1 MNTNSTSSGRLR
13 KNQMYRPARRL
24 TTGFFACFP
33 SASRNPAATPITQVA
48 VLSFT
53 TTQHAFQK
61 SVSQSRL
68 TA

>member
-1 MNTNSTSSGRLR
+1 MNTSSTNSGRLR

-24 TTGFFACFP
+24 MKGFFACLP
-33 SASRNPAATPITQVA
+33 SASRKPAATPITHVA